1 MIISLIAA
9 TYSADACLVIMK
21 NVFFCLIFNLASLF
35 PTIAQ
40 QTQLKRIDSLMH
52 VANDRG
58 VFNGTILVAQ
68 NGQVIY
74 HKAWG
79 YADASK
85 TKPLTT
91 NMLFD
96 IGSISKEFNGV
107 SILLLKEQGKLK
119 LEDPVSKYVPGLP
132 DWAGKVQLKHLISY
146 TSGLPNFTAQSDET
160 DEQLLNYLKGLKA
173 LSFEPGTAYI
183 YAHANV
189 YLQKRVIEKV
199 SGIPYAAFADQ
210 YIFQPCGMNHSIMD
224 ADLNTPNVAKAFD
237 NDFKFTPYIQL
248 TTGFPRLTTA
258 DLYKFVTRLEAFKII
273 SQDSFNQLA
282 VNFPGGESS
291 LGTTGFKDGK
301 LQWHRH
307 QGSNSNYEAL
317 IYTDHVQGVSIV
329 METNNQNFKVDA
341 IKTAILHILKN
352 DPFTVPKKSVYL
364 DIRDK
369 VLINLDQGLAFY
381 REIKAHAQDKYD
393 FSFEAGDLIST
404 GKYLQRRN
412 RYDDA
417 IRIYAL
423 AAPLC
428 VRSADTSYAYELTAE
443 CYLKKA
449 DRMQAKT
456 WYTKALATD
465 SLNKNAASM
474 LSTLP

>member
-1 MIISLIAA
+1 
-9 TYSADACLVIMK
+9 MK
-21 NVFFCLIFNLASLF
+21 RIFFGLIFNLALF
-35 PTIAQ
+35 IPAIAQ
-40 QTQLKRIDSLMH
+40 HTQPERIDSLMRA
-52 VANDRG
+52 ANDRG
-58 VFNGTILVAQ
+58 VFNGTILVTQ
-68 NGQVIY
+68 NGQIIY
-74 HKAWG
+74 EKAWG
-79 YADASK
+79 YANADK
-85 TKPLTT
+85 NKLLTT

-107 SILLLKEQGKLK
+107 SILLLKEQGKLR
-119 LEDPVSKYVPGLP
+119 LEDPVSKYIPGLP
-132 DWAGKVQLKHLISY
+132 EWADKVQLKYLLNY

-173 LSFEPGTAYI
+173 LGFEPGTAYT

-189 YLQKRVIEKV
+189 YLQKRIIEKV
-199 SGIPYAAFADQ
+199 SGLSYAAFADQ
-210 YIFQPCGMNHSIMD
+210 YIFKPCGMKHSIMD
-224 ADLNTPNVAKAFD
+224 AALDRSDVAKAFD
-237 NDFKFTPYIQL
+237 NDFKPTPYIQL
-248 TTGFPRLTTA
+248 TTGFPRLTSA
-258 DLYKFVTRLEAFKII
+258 DLYKFITRLEAFKII
-273 SQDSFNQLA
+273 SQESFNQLA
-282 VNFPGGESS
+282 ANFPGGESS

-317 IYTDHVQGVSIV
+317 IYTDHVQGVSMV

-341 IKTAILHILKN
+341 IKTAILHILK
-352 DPFTVPKKSVYL
+352 DEPFTVPKKSVYL

-369 VLINLDQGLAFY
+369 VLSNFEQGLAFY
-381 REIKAHAQDKYD
+381 REIKAYGQDKYD

-417 IRIYAL
+417 VRIYAL

-428 VRSADTSYAYELTAE
+428 VRSADASYAYELTAE

-449 DRMQAKT
+449 DKIQAKI
-456 WYTKALATD
+456 WYEKALATD
-465 SLNKNAASM
+465 AGNKNAKGM
-474 LSTLP
+474 LSTLQ